1 MFHFH
6 KCFAVKAE
14 TFSDELC
21 ASEIYQGFQSIAN
34 TYDWFPFASSFP
46 SETVTSLQLQ
56 SFVFVPSYFQSIL
69 FSTSISVDFQSTV
82 SFKQNDKKTCFDC
95 VILLVFFFSL
105 LFSPTW
111 HKNLFT
117 FHFSMYTPPST
128 HSIGSIL
135 FEKKENKSTAYQW
148 LKRKRLGTHSGFL
161 IDAFTPFDLWK
172 RA

>member
-56 SFVFVPSYFQSIL
+56 SLVFVLSYFQSIL

-95 VILLVFFFSL
+95 VILLVFFFLYFFHQHGTKICLHFIFSCIL
-105 LFSPTW
+105 LHRRIQLAAFY
-111 HKNLFT
+111 LR
-117 FHFSMYTPPST
+117 
-128 HSIGSIL
+128 
-135 FEKKENKSTAYQW
+135 KKKTKAP
-148 LKRKRLGTHSGFL
+148 L
-161 IDAFTPFDLWK
+161 ING
-172 RA
+172 